1 MIALVRLLII
11 ILVLQTLAYVVA
23 LRLARARAR
32 RRLEQEYEEGGL
44 DREKDDYI
52 EAGMIEY
59 ETSLRRGLLYAIYVV
74 PLAMVAFLVYATNF
88 M

>member
-1 MIALVRLLII
+1 
-11 ILVLQTLAYVVA
+11 
-23 LRLARARAR
+23 
-32 RRLEQEYEEGGL
+32 
-44 DREKDDYI
+44 
-52 EAGMIEY
+52 MIEY